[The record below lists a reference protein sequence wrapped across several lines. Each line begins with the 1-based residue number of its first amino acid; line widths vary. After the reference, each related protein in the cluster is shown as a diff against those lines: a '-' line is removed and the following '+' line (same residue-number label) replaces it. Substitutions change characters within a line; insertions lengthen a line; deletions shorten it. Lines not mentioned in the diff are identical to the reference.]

1 MLLHDLFSNS
11 PNGNRDFTINFFY
24 ERSAGVPTAQL
35 ACPFY
40 SNIEPLKILRNA
52 GCTQIR
58 LLVRLCAFT
67 SPSALRETRDLG
79 DVQVRF
85 FTDESFHAKFYI
97 LGNVALIGSA
107 NLTGAGLKS
116 NRELSVTV
124 TSSEERFDDI
134 LALFDEL
141 WQRASVLTDDALEK
155 FTTWS
160 RNQKV
165 PVSSHIDGID
175 DISPQTVK
183 VESKVVTRERT
194 YLESYRQEYNET
206 LIPNYRIIK
215 EIYESLGRRQADFAN
230 YPFTYEI
237 DRLLSWIKLTFTTD
251 DELLKNPIRGGADLR
266 QNIREHLEKWFAT
279 KQIIDE
285 VRVQRLIALKS
296 IFADEHT
303 LSAVS
308 FPDLTD
314 ALLGCAAFDEQL
326 RFTKGGQESLMAA
339 FQKDNSLETVRVN
352 FHNLAFGDGDF
363 VRRTYD
369 CIYAPELKLRHFG
382 RSSIMELFG
391 WINKEDIPPL
401 NMRAAKAMRYLGF
414 DVRT

>member
-1 MLLHDLFSNS
+1 
-11 PNGNRDFTINFFY
+11 
-24 ERSAGVPTAQL
+24 
-35 ACPFY
+35 
-40 SNIEPLKILRNA
+40 LKILRNA

-107 NLTGAGLKS
+107 NLTGTGLNS

-134 LALFDEL
+134 PALFDEL

-160 RNQKV
+160 RKQKV

-194 YLESYRQEYNET
+194 YLESYRQEYYET
-206 LIPNYRIIK
+206 LISK
-215 EIYESLGRRQADFAN
+215 
-230 YPFTYEI
+230 
-237 DRLLSWIKLTFTTD
+237 LSH
-251 DELLKNPIRGGADLR
+251 N
-266 QNIREHLEKWFAT
+266 
-279 KQIIDE
+279 
-285 VRVQRLIALKS
+285 QR
-296 IFADEHT
+296 
-303 LSAVS
+303 
-308 FPDLTD
+308 
-314 ALLGCAAFDEQL
+314 
-326 RFTKGGQESLMAA
+326 
-339 FQKDNSLETVRVN
+339 
-352 FHNLAFGDGDF
+352 NL
-363 VRRTYD
+363 
-369 CIYAPELKLRHFG
+369 
-382 RSSIMELFG
+382 
-391 WINKEDIPPL
+391 
-401 NMRAAKAMRYLGF
+401 
-414 DVRT
+414 